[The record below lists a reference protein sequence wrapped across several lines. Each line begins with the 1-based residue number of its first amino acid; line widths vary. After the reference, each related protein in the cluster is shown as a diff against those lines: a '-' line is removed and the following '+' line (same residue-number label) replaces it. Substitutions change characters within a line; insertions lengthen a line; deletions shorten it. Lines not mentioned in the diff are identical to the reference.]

1 MTSLNQ
7 DIKDK
12 LQRLNSFEKIIAIN
26 IAIFLIGKFLKIVS
40 NLQRGTSLNW
50 IELPSDFFS
59 FLSQPWSIITYGF
72 AHYDFI
78 HLFFNV
84 VILYFVTRILENL
97 FSGKMSLNIY
107 FLGIIVGGVS
117 FLAFYNILPSSM
129 LSPASALVGASAGVR
144 ALLIFLCVYMPEK
157 EVRFFTFN
165 IKLWY
170 LGVAMIAFDVLG
182 LFGANAGGNIAHLG
196 GALLGYFYA
205 KQLHKGNDIGTGFEK
220 LMDTV
225 VSWFSR
231 SKTGNLK
238 TVHKKKKDFA
248 GHSKQEFNQFNKQK
262 QIDTILDKI
271 SKSGYESLTKEEKE
285 FLFKA
290 GKNS

>member
-7 DIKDK
+7 DIKNK
-12 LQRLNSFEKIIAIN
+12 LQRLNSFEKIIVVN
-26 IAIFLIGKFLKIVS
+26 IIVFLIGKLLKFFLK
-40 NLQRGTSLNW
+40 LPKATALGW
-50 IELPSDFFS
+50 FELPSDIFS
-59 FLSQPWSIITYGF
+59 FFMQPWSIITYGF
-72 AHYDFI
+72 LHYDFI

-84 VILYFVTRILENL
+84 IVLYFIAQLLENL
-97 FSGKMSLNIY
+97 FQTKMTLNIY
-107 FLGIIVGGVS
+107 FLGIISGGTA
-117 FLAFYNILPSSM
+117 FLVIYNILSENM

-144 ALLIFLCVYMPEK
+144 ALLIFTCAYMPEK

-170 LGVAMIAFDVLG
+170 IGVAMIVFDVLG
-182 LFGANAGGNIAHLG
+182 LFGGNSGGNIAHLG
-196 GALLGYFYA
+196 GALLGYVYA
-205 KQLHKGNDIGTGFEK
+205 KQLLKGNDIGTGFEK

-231 SKTGNLK
+231 SKKGNLK
-238 TVHKKKKDFA
+238 TVHRKKKDFA
-248 GHSKQEFNQFNKQK
+248 GHTKQEFTEFNKQK
-262 QIDTILDKI
+262 QIDVILDKI
-271 SKSGYESLTKEEKE
+271 SKSGYESLTKVEKE